1 MPCNPVRYKHY
12 LLTTA
17 TVFTQTL
24 VKKATGALEAGC
36 HGSATHRLR
45 EADCRKL
52 ITLRHAMLDVIE
64 QATVEP
70 ATEPHLKLV
79 K

>member
-1 MPCNPVRYKHY
+1 M
-12 LLTTA
+12 
-17 TVFTQTL
+17 
-24 VKKATGALEAGC
+24 EAEC